1 MSEKFSQCMS
11 MEKSALCQEMFS
23 RKYGYEEESGKK
35 AIQSLVPNKYKLRF
49 GDVNPSLNQGEDI
62 FPQHKHTVLLK
73 EPGFSNIICKRDEA
87 ESIMEWAV
95 ETLLPREVRKLV
107 SAIEEEDA
115 AIALLNNDLQNRE
128 YENVY

>member
-1 MSEKFSQCMS
+1 MT

-35 AIQSLVPNKYKLRF
+35 TIQSLVPNQYKLRF

-73 EPGFSNIICKRDEA
+73 EPGFSNFLLICKRDEA

-95 ETLLPREVRKLV
+95 ETILPREVRKLA
-107 SAIEEEDA
+107 SAIEEKDE
-115 AIALLNNDLQNRE
+115 AIALLNNDLQNGE